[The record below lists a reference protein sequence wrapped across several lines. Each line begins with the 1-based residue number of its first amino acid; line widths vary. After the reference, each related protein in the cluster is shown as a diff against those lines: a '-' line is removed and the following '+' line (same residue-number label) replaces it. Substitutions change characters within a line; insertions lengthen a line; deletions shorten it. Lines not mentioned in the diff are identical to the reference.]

1 MRFQSE
7 SSTGNSYGAK
17 KEKKEKKTIWALGDS
32 TQAENVTESRKSE
45 GVGNYMSVPAGN
57 FR

>member
-1 MRFQSE
+1 MHFQSE
-7 SSTGNSYGAK
+7 SSTGNSYSAK
-17 KEKKEKKTIWALGDS
+17 KRKKKTIWALDDS